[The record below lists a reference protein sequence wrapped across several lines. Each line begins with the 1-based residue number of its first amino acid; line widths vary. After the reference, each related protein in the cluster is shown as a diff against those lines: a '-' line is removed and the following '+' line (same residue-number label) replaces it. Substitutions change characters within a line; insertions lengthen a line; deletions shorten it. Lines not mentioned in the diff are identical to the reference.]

1 MSILSFI
8 KNWKDFSTIWS
19 IIQPFILKLIKNN
32 VPTTITKLYENLA
45 KYAQP
50 AIDSL
55 FKLKE
60 KIKNSPN
67 ELDDYCFNQ
76 GVSAIESFANYLL
89 EVVADL
95 RK

>member
-1 MSILSFI
+1 MNLLSLL
-8 KNWKDFSTIWS
+8 KNWKDFSAIWAVV
-19 IIQPFILKLIKNN
+19 QPFIIKLVQKK

-67 ELDDYCFNQ
+67 ELDDYCFEQ
-76 GVSAIESFANYLL
+76 GVSAIESFANHLL
-89 EVVADL
+89 ETARNL
-95 RK
+95 RA